1 MVFWGES
8 WRSVKIE
15 DGDADISSLE
25 ESYCAMTRHYITG
38 KHVYV
43 VLPTY
48 SERENICELIP
59 IILKK
64 GPNIKVLVVDDNSPD
79 GTGQAVAEMARTSER
94 VSLLSRSGKF
104 GLGTAYVDGFKW
116 VLKHSDADYIMEMDA
131 DFSHNPDRIPDFV
144 ARVDEGYDVVIGS
157 RYLKGVSVV
166 NWPIRRLI
174 LSYAASRY
182 ARWATGIPLKDQ
194 TTGYKCFRRRVLE
207 ALDLD
212 GICSDGYAFQIEL
225 NYRAMEQGF
234 KLAEIPIIFED
245 RQNGYSK
252 MNRRIVWEAVWMV
265 WRLRLGSAVGRLNV
279 LETRQ
284 DKATIERMNQKA
296 PRQAG
301 TYGGSA
307 CR

>member
-1 MVFWGES
+1 
-8 WRSVKIE
+8 
-15 DGDADISSLE
+15 
-25 ESYCAMTRHYITG
+25 MTRQYITG

-182 ARWATGIPLKDQ
+182 ACWATGIPLKDQ

-279 LETRQ
+279 LGTRQ